1 MEQVKYNAGLTP
13 NGYPIRIAAGYAMY
27 DAELDENIEDMRD
40 RADTNMY
47 RNKRQIKEAE
57 QENFV

>member
-1 MEQVKYNAGLTP
+1 MEQIKYNAGLTAD
-13 NGYPIRIAAGYAMY
+13 GYPIRIAAGYAMY
-27 DAELDENIEDMRD
+27 DPELDADIEDMRD